1 MKRSNFTACLWTV
14 TGVQRQSLP
23 SQPHVELGVKL
34 LSIDEFVVNGRR
46 PALPPDLF
54 AVALVDR
61 FKRQLLFPVDK
72 VKSFWGARFRAK
84 DVTRVPLKLAPGVN
98 SRVCGRC
105 GESRCSCFMRDI
117 LATQVNGDDEDVDI
131 DNGTDQTNLAH
142 SLHMTDNITG
152 SADGLLN
159 FFPGDIK
166 PYNIGSKVGLAR
178 ILAEFYIENHDKG
191 MVKIVNTDVQI
202 YERIIKVTRHRP
214 PFHHVNKCLR
224 LLCSRLYSSSTHV
237 EHRWQESSHGL
248 VRRSEHGIRTSRLTR
263 SCSECSSANSSFSCT
278 SPCSLDSHSS
288 SVRRNCRRMSCC
300 SAGSVSPTLRFEIS
314 YWMQS
319 PEWKVATVVP
329 RQGIAIC

>member
-1 MKRSNFTACLWTV
+1 MHSYLKTIIETNGKIKFTIVCTDGHKQNIPVEIRAKIDSYNRDIFWKPGV
-14 TGVQRQSLP
+14 T
-23 SQPHVELGVKL
+23 
-34 LSIDEFVVNGRR
+34 RR
-46 PALPPDLF
+46 PLYNG
-54 AVALVDR
+54 
-61 FKRQLLFPVDK
+61 KSIYQLTC
-72 VKSFWGARFRAK
+72 ARFAFY
-84 DVTRVPLKLAPGVN
+84 LKLGRIWSIPE
-98 SRVCGRC
+98 SEHLQTVCVRW
-105 GESRCSCFMRDI
+105 
-117 LATQVNGDDEDVDI
+117 
-131 DNGTDQTNLAH
+131 
-142 SLHMTDNITG
+142 NIYYRGQRRYIIPMDT
-152 SADGLLN
+152 
-159 FFPGDIK
+159 
-166 PYNIGSKVGLAR
+166 IGS
-178 ILAEFYIENHDKG
+178 YIENHDKG